1 VKKWLLLGAAIVSE
15 VAGTIA
21 LRATVEQP
29 VWILVVV
36 VAYVSAFGLFGLALR
51 QGMPVGEAYGIWGA
65 SGVAFVAI
73 LGTVIFD
80 EVLSP
85 LGIAGLLL
93 ILSGVALVET
103 GSPSEV
109 AESE

>member
-1 VKKWLLLGAAIVSE
+1 M
-15 VAGTIA
+15 A

-29 VWILVVV
+29 VWSLVVV
-36 VAYVSAFGLFGLALR
+36 VAYVSAFGLFSMALR
-51 QGMPVGEAYGIWGA
+51 QGMPVGQAYGVWGA
-65 SGVAFVAI
+65 SGVALVAI

-80 EVLSP
+80 EALSP
-85 LGIAGLLL
+85 PAVAGILL
-93 ILSGVALVET
+93 ILTGVALVET